1 MASRGE
7 EGMTK
12 KAVAFC
18 LVPAIR
24 SGEKQPQMYRTSGDR
39 QRVLSS
45 DKKNKK
51 SKHTDSSLQCGF
63 MKNVFLTLVTYSI
76 EAACDTHPTAD
87 VLINFASFR
96 RSVSL

>member
-12 KAVAFC
+12 KAVALG

-24 SGEKQPQMYRTSGDR
+24 SGEKQPHMYRTSGDR

-45 DKKNKK
+45 HKKNKK
-51 SKHTDSSLQCGF
+51 SKH
-63 MKNVFLTLVTYSI
+63 VTPPKYQSI
-76 EAACDTHPTAD
+76 MATEG
-87 VLINFASFR
+87 V
-96 RSVSL
+96 

>member
-12 KAVAFC
+12 KEVALC

-24 SGEKQPQMYRTSGDR
+24 SGEKQPHMYRTSGDR

-45 DKKNKK
+45 HKKNKK

-63 MKNVFLTLVTYSI
+63 MK
-76 EAACDTHPTAD
+76 
-87 VLINFASFR
+87 
-96 RSVSL
+96 